1 MEDLAIGL
9 LRATMGAVFV
19 AHGWPKI
26 FRTADTGHGPRR
38 TENLLRGKGVP
49 YPAAVALVAG
59 YVETLCGLLLV
70 VGLLTRVAVIP
81 LILILILAI
90 PMVKW
95 KQGFVDGW
103 DWPFTLIIVGAVLL
117 VQGPGG
123 VSIDALVGWAG

>member
-1 MEDLAIGL
+1 MEGLAIGL

-26 FRTADTGHGPRR
+26 FRNSDTGHGPRR
-38 TENLLRGKGVP
+38 TENLLRNKGVP

-59 YVETLCGLLLV
+59 YVETLCGMLLI
-70 VGLLTRVAVIP
+70 VGLLTRLAVIP

-95 KQGFVDGW
+95 RQGFVDGW
-103 DWPFTLIIVGAVLL
+103 DWPFTLIIVGVVLL

-123 VSIDALVGWAG
+123 ISIDALIGWAG